1 MDLETAVKENDTQEL
16 IHQFESLKDKYGFLF
31 ALSRLRMAVVT
42 EVAKSRSVADW
53 FNTVAD
59 HIQDSVQQAV
69 THQIVKMLCNL
80 GNLPTEYSMDNKNNL
95 IIQTR
100 HKETLRQYL
109 APDIYGKLMSVDL
122 MDNPDPKG
130 GASRETLEAFDEG
143 LGVPFFA
150 NLFVNVRLR
159 LRFLSPE
166 FAAWYILEITEG
178 IFSGTGIDISLILA
192 EEIGEAYF
200 FHIQEQSDTGEDLP
214 LPLHK
219 LDMLCALGC
228 SEYIITTEDGFYIT
242 EEGYMALER
251 VYSPFWNR
259 ESFLEVGYPLQL
271 LN

>member
-1 MDLETAVKENDTQEL
+1 MDLETAVKENNTQEL
-16 IHQFESLKDKYGFLF
+16 IYQFEDLKDRHGFLF

-42 EVAKSRSVADW
+42 EIAKSRSVADW
-53 FNTVAD
+53 FNTVFV
-59 HIQDSVQQAV
+59 HIRDSVQQAV

-80 GNLPTEYSMDNKNNL
+80 GNLPTEYSMDNSNNL
-95 IIQTR
+95 LIQPHHR
-100 HKETLRQYL
+100 DTLKIYL
-109 APDIYGKLMSVDL
+109 APDIYGKLMSVNLED
-122 MDNPDPKG
+122 DPDPKG
-130 GASRETLEAFDEG
+130 GASRETLEAFDQE
-143 LGVPFFA
+143 LGTPFFA

-178 IFSGTGIDISLILA
+178 IFSATGIDISLILA

-200 FHIQEQSDTGEDLP
+200 FHIQEQSDAGEELP

-219 LDMLCALGC
+219 MDILCALGH
-228 SEYIITTEDGFYIT
+228 SDAIVTTEDGFYIK
-242 EEGYMALER
+242 EEGYMVLEE

-259 ESFLEVGYPLQL
+259 ESFLESGYPLEM